1 MDAALHR
8 LGSDSRLGL
17 EGLTE
22 LVECVRRLEAKLDR
36 VVAASATGSAVAGA
50 SAAPAPNVQIQ
61 ECQGEGA
68 REVEVKSEPK
78 RSNDPEDLSVRSAPE
93 KSWGG
98 SARRLNS
105 LEQEG
110 QERHGPSVLLPRKSQ
125 SPRSVGEA
133 EHLPPARPQKA
144 PVALAEDG
152 VVACVDAQPAKTD
165 CGSEAEPADRMEVMD
180 LKLDGIDKKVERI
193 ASAVGARLGTGI
205 NEEEDRRRLKEKL
218 KEALESAQRNRL
230 QLVESES
237 EVWLE
242 YIFGICKPDGRIGKM
257 GSRRVLRASIF
268 KLEPC
273 GEIGVGTK

>member
-1 MDAALHR
+1 VDAALHR

-36 VVAASATGSAVAGA
+36 VVAASATGSAVASA

-68 REVEVKSEPK
+68 REVEVKSEPT

-152 VVACVDAQPAKTD
+152 VVACVDAQ
-165 CGSEAEPADRMEVMD
+165 PADRMEVMD